1 MTDLEKLPCPG
12 AERAPMSRRTTFKL
26 GGEARFL
33 LEPTSESELVAAL
46 EWVRGKGLPLFVM
59 GRGSNLVVSDAGWPG
74 AIVCLGASFSGADW
88 TESGATARSGTRLT
102 EFVTTAVGRG
112 LAGMEKL
119 AGIPGTV
126 GGAVF
131 INAGA
136 YGQEF
141 GDRVVRVKSLSYD
154 GIWHERTRE
163 ECAFGYRRSAFCDNG
178 EIVVSATV
186 ALEPGDED
194 ALRLSVRETQ
204 KARVDKQPLD
214 MPNAGSF
221 FKRPPG
227 GFASKMVEEAGL
239 KGFRVGNA
247 AISEKHAGFAVNLGG
262 ATATDVWN
270 LSNEVIRRVQQSH
283 GVTLEREV
291 VFLGEFPGD

>member
-1 MTDLEKLPCPG
+1 MTDFEKLPCPG
-12 AERAPMSRRTTFKL
+12 AEHAPMSRRTTFKL

-33 LEPTSESELVAAL
+33 LEPTDEVELDAAL
-46 EWVRGKGLPLFVM
+46 SWVRSRDLPLFAM

-74 AIVCLGASFSGADW
+74 AIVCLGASFSGVEW
-88 TESGATARSGTRLT
+88 TESGATAKAGTRLT
-102 EFVTTAVGRG
+102 EFVTKAVGRG

-141 GDRVVRVKSLSYD
+141 GDRVVHVRSLSRD
-154 GIWHERTRE
+154 GIRHERTRE
-163 ECAFGYRRSAFCDNG
+163 ECVFGYRRSVFCDNG

-270 LSNEVIRRVQQSH
+270 LSKEVIRRVQQSH

-291 VFLGEFPGD
+291 VFLGEFPRD

>member
-1 MTDLEKLPCPG
+1 MD
-12 AERAPMSRRTTFKL
+12 RRTTFKL

-33 LEPTSESELVAAL
+33 LEPTSETELEAAL
-46 EWVRGKGLPLFVM
+46 EWVRTCGLPLFVM

-74 AIVCLGASFSGADW
+74 AILCLSANFAGTDW
-88 TESGATARSGTRLT
+88 TESGATAKAGTRLT
-102 EFVTTAVGRG
+102 EFVTQAVGRG
-112 LAGMEKL
+112 LAGVEKL

-131 INAGA
+131 IDAGA

-141 GDRVVRVKSLSYD
+141 GDRVVRVRSLTRD
-154 GIWHERTRE
+154 GIWQERDRE
-163 ECAFGYRRSAFCDNG
+163 ECAFGYRRSAFRENG
-178 EIVVSATV
+178 EVVVSATV
-186 ALEPGDED
+186 ELEPGDVD
-194 ALRLSVRETQ
+194 ALRASVRETQ

-270 LSNEVIRRVQQSH
+270 LSCEVIRRVQESH

-291 VFLGEFPGD
+291 VFLGAFPEG